1 MSFQST
7 VRRNFTTGFPGEI
20 VRDGPTRAKPGRI
33 SSVSVG
39 VDPGASTNRISRAF
53 GWAADIPATG
63 TTQSAMESQVAV
75 GGAVFFGVLG
85 HPKHYALTGTLAGG
99 PLAASMDLPQYAL
112 GEFFDMATG
121 LIAEMFNDTTG
132 AKTMNFGDQVA
143 YVKNT
148 ITALENPLALPY
160 GALISL
166 APGAAAPAGFAI
178 IPNAR
183 VINPETMSASAL
195 GALVVGYNVI
205 QLTQ

>member
-7 VRRNFTTGFPGEI
+7 VRRQYTTGFPGEI

-33 SSVSVG
+33 SSVTLG

-63 TTQSAMESQVAV
+63 TTVSAMESQVSV
-75 GGAVFFGVLG
+75 GGPIFFGILG
-85 HPKHYALTGTLAGG
+85 QPKDYALQGNSSGS
-99 PLAASMDLPQYAL
+99 LAASLDLPQYAL

-121 LIAEMFNDTTG
+121 LVAEMFNETTG
-132 AKTMNFGDQVA
+132 AKTMAFGDQVA
-143 YVKNT
+143 YVSSAA
-148 ITALENPLALPY
+148 TALQNPLALPY
-160 GALISL
+160 GALISVP
-166 APGAAAPAGFAI
+166 AGSAIPAGFVG

-183 VINPETMSASAL
+183 VINPETLTASAL